1 MKWYTC
7 TPVPFKGDHT
17 FFSRDSGA
25 FCKAFQRIGLESRA
39 IMPTPVQEGD
49 DPDLI
54 RTEYANLE
62 DAAWWKSLGIDGLVL
77 YAWGT
82 GKYLPIARAIH
93 DAGIFLVVYMDSS
106 GLFFPWQYWLP
117 IAENMWTRDVF
128 ARGKIRGT
136 AFFLLR
142 LLKQH
147 TWNLASRGRRKHL
160 DQGDMVA
167 FPMPAAVKSIQDREW
182 LYGKSIVRK
191 LALIPNPI
199 SSTCRYAGEKR
210 NIIMAVGRWDDL
222 LYKRPFLLMAT
233 LEQALPRAPHWE
245 AEIYGNIP
253 PSSGNGTAIF
263 RKTSAPASAWPAT
276 CPTRSCKRNTPK
288 PESASAPPGP
298 RERTSPPR
306 KRSAPGLPSLVRAL
320 RPC

>member
-82 GKYLPIARAIH
+82 GKYLPIARSIH

-106 GLFFPWQYWLP
+106 
-117 IAENMWTRDVF
+117 
-128 ARGKIRGT
+128 
-136 AFFLLR
+136 
-142 LLKQH
+142 
-147 TWNLASRGRRKHL
+147 
-160 DQGDMVA
+160 
-167 FPMPAAVKSIQDREW
+167 
-182 LYGKSIVRK
+182 
-191 LALIPNPI
+191 
-199 SSTCRYAGEKR
+199 
-210 NIIMAVGRWDDL
+210 
-222 LYKRPFLLMAT
+222 
-233 LEQALPRAPHWE
+233 
-245 AEIYGNIP
+245 
-253 PSSGNGTAIF
+253 
-263 RKTSAPASAWPAT
+263 
-276 CPTRSCKRNTPK
+276 
-288 PESASAPPGP
+288 
-298 RERTSPPR
+298 
-306 KRSAPGLPSLVRAL
+306 
-320 RPC
+320 

>member
-128 ARGKIRGT
+128 AAEKSG
-136 AFFLLR
+136 APPF
-142 LLKQH
+142 
-147 TWNLASRGRRKHL
+147 
-160 DQGDMVA
+160 
-167 FPMPAAVKSIQDREW
+167 PAAPAETAHLEPGQP
-182 LYGKSIVRK
+182 GKKKTPGPGGHGSLPHAGSRQIHSGPGMALRK
-191 LALIPNPI
+191 IHRPETGPHSQPHFLHLPL
-199 SSTCRYAGEKR
+199 CREKR
-210 NIIMAVGRWDDL
+210 NIIMAWAAGTT
-222 LYKRPFLLMAT
+222 FST
-233 LEQALPRAPHWE
+233 NAP
-245 AEIYGNIP
+245 
-253 PSSGNGTAIF
+253 
-263 RKTSAPASAWPAT
+263 
-276 CPTRSCKRNTPK
+276 SC
-288 PESASAPPGP
+288 
-298 RERTSPPR
+298 
-306 KRSAPGLPSLVRAL
+306 
-320 RPC
+320 